1 MEAKDEI
8 IHRLMKRWPD
18 LWLMAGRDCSV
29 CGHLGE
35 EYTYDYYPADADDD
49 IESALAEIAEAG
61 DLRLRECRVCGA
73 LWLRDSQSLTAADN
87 LFATHTVRLRRI
99 SSAKAITLLG
109 GSVRP

>member
-18 LWLMAGRDCSV
+18 LWLMAGRDCAV

-35 EYTYDYYPADADDD
+35 EYTYDYYPPYGDDD
-49 IESALAEIAEAG
+49 IETAVAEIAEVG

-73 LWLRDSQSLTAADN
+73 LWACDSQSLTAADN

-99 SSAKAITLLG
+99 SPAKAIALLR